1 MTNHD
6 VSNGPAADSGANT
19 SQRSPRIDPDLLDGD
34 SGRGNPLESGPG
46 PVTTDNDVGD
56 TRPSLSADQGAEI
69 DRTREEVVG
78 SGLGELATS
87 SGGTAARS
95 DVPIPGYQQ
104 LTVPEIIRQAE
115 SMTLDQLREVKDY
128 EKSHRRRKT
137 LLTKLERLLRGPR
150 TVGSRAGPAERPGPQ
165 NT

>member
-6 VSNGPAADSGANT
+6 VSNGPDADSGAHT
-19 SQRSPRIDPDLLDGD
+19 SQRSPRTDPDLRDGD
-34 SGRGNPLESGPG
+34 SGRGNPLEAGPG

-56 TRPSLSADQGAEI
+56 TSPSVSSDQGAEI
-69 DRTREEVVG
+69 ERTREEVVG
-78 SGLGELATS
+78 TGLGDPSTSPGGATR
-87 SGGTAARS
+87 GDA
-95 DVPIPGYQQ
+95 PIAGYQQ

-115 SMTLDQLREVKDY
+115 AMTLDQLRGVKDY

-150 TVGSRAGPAERPGPQ
+150 TDVGRPGPADRPGPQ
-165 NT
+165 NP